1 MTYEDMPLSLMD
13 KSDLKNLHISLRNPT
28 GCKEEAS
35 RLEGFLGFGL
45 RHQTWSPG
53 HPQDAN
59 GLLEKS
65 LGNHILGFYESHVNL
80 QNQRAHM
87 RIAKT

>member
-1 MTYEDMPLSLMD
+1 M
-13 KSDLKNLHISLRNPT
+13 KICLRT
-28 GCKEEAS
+28 WCKEEGS

-45 RHQTWSPG
+45 RHETWSPG

-65 LGNHILGFYESHVNL
+65 PGNHILGFYEGHVNF
-80 QNQRAHM
+80 QNHRAHM
-87 RIAKT
+87 RTAKT

>member
-13 KSDLKNLHISLRNPT
+13 KSDLKNLHISWRDPT
-28 GCKEEAS
+28 WCKEEAS

-45 RHQTWSPG
+45 RHQTCSPG

-59 GLLEKS
+59 GFLEKS

-80 QNQRAHM
+80 PNQRAHM

>member
-1 MTYEDMPLSLMD
+1 MTYENMPVSLID
-13 KSDLKNLHISLRNPT
+13 KPDLTNLHISWRAT
-28 GCKEEAS
+28 WCKEEAS

-45 RHQTWSPG
+45 RHQTWSPC
-53 HPQDAN
+53 HLQDAN
-59 GLLEKS
+59 GFLEKS

-80 QNQRAHM
+80 PNQRAHM

>member
-1 MTYEDMPLSLMD
+1 MTYEDMPLTLVD
-13 KSDLKNLHISLRNPT
+13 KSSPKNLHISSRDPT
-28 GCKEEAS
+28 WCKEEAS
-35 RLEGFLGFGL
+35 RLEGFLAFGL
-45 RHQTWSPG
+45 SHQTWSTR

-80 QNQRAHM
+80 QTREL
-87 RIAKT
+87 I